1 MYRYTPRKNILRH
14 FEVARYRPKGYGY
27 ISSDVFSRLMKE
39 HKVRH
44 DYWSCSI
51 FSRCYPGVDFY
62 SKEIRRQV
70 PINGV
75 LFPVSLFEE
84 EVV

>member
-14 FEVARYRPKGYGY
+14 FEVDRYRPKGYGY
-27 ISSDVFSRLMKE
+27 ITSEEFSRLIKE
-39 HKVRH
+39 NNIHH
-44 DYWSCSI
+44 DYWSWSV
-51 FSRCYPGVDFY
+51 FARCYPGVDFY
-62 SKEIRRQV
+62 SKERRRQV

-84 EVV
+84 GFI